1 MFGLKLKTIVF
12 LLFLAALVFVGVQY
26 GGAYFTHFQFSD
38 SVEQEVKFASSAERT
53 PEDVRRII
61 VDQARELGID
71 LNQKDVRIT
80 RRGTVL
86 FTIELEYEWPI
97 NLRVYQHTLKFRIS
111 ENGDLYER
119 ARR

>member
-1 MFGLKLKTIVF
+1 MFGLKPKVIFTV
-12 LLFLAALVFVGVQY
+12 LFVAVLGFVAYQY
-26 GGAYFTHFQFSD
+26 VPAYVTDFQFRD
-38 SVEQEVKFASSAERT
+38 FVRQEVKFASSAERT
-53 PEDVRRII
+53 PEDVRRIV

-97 NLRVYQHTLKFRIS
+97 NLRVHKHTLKFRIS

-119 ARR
+119 VRR